1 MILVMRNK
9 TSAISSE
16 EQGDEDEEDY
26 EDDGGENRMF
36 GFMFGNVDDFGE
48 LDVDYLDEDAKEH
61 LSALASKLGP
71 SLTDLEVSVKRSPA
85 TFSDIPEQDY
95 DQKADNAVDYED
107 IEEQYEGPEVQVGSE
122 EDAGL
127 SKDESYYAEAALA
140 GPSNLGAPILDE
152 DNYDEE
158 EEENLEKEAE
168 IMETNVEA
176 DNVSLAEECIPS
188 IMERE
193 VSLNKAVNENDNVE
207 LDVNTETASS
217 LALEETD
224 NTTGNLLPVLYK
236 EDGKVVLRFSEIFG
250 TKESCKTV
258 ERKSSQ
264 RYSTLKERVN
274 ALENADTLEE
284 DDELFLRGKLVN
296 MIHQEY
302 HEKIGDSIEEVDHG
316 DRQGVC
322 TSTSEEIDWDGRTH
336 SCLWAQ
342 PMKDGDSHN
351 LLGHMESFPSPN
363 FYPLDQQEWEDGI
376 LWDFPPVNNSKSG
389 EEYKVL
395 VGKQAHEDTNIINNE
410 MRTVC
415 NHLGRDKLHTMERSD
430 SNFLL
435 NYPISVESF
444 DQKLAQE
451 EGELLTSRGICHPQ
465 MLRLESCSKLDKLQP
480 IVPEV
485 PKTVAI
491 SFQDDVIIKY
501 FRKLSLQN
509 TDLLE
514 GSWVDRIV
522 WEDSKDVQKEKLIF
536 NLQDDQMLFEVL
548 DTKEGRHL
556 RAHAGA
562 MVISRS
568 AKTSTVEPGDLS
580 SQTASIARFNIS
592 NDKYYSNRKLSQQQ
606 KSHTKKR
613 SFHGIKVVHS
623 LPAMR
628 LQTMKPK
635 LSNKDLTN
643 FHRPKALWY
652 PHHNE
657 VAAKEQGSLFT
668 QGPMK
673 IIVMSMG
680 GKGSKFHV
688 DAAETLESVK
698 GKAAKKLDFKP
709 SEKIKFLYS
718 GKELQEGKSLAQQD
732 VRPNSVLHLV
742 RTKVHP
748 WPKAQRLPGENKP
761 VRPPGAF
768 KKKSELSVK
777 DGHVF
782 LMEYCEE
789 RPLLLGN
796 AGMGARLFTYYQKLT
811 SADQNA
817 ATLRNG
823 SKCVGTVV
831 AVEPT
836 DKSPFLGDIKPGYS
850 QSSLETNMYR
860 APVFPHKVASTDYL
874 LVRSAKGKISLRRID
889 HVHVVGQQE
898 PHMEVV
904 APGSKNLQNY
914 VANRL
919 LVYIY
924 REFRATEKPGC
935 LPHVRADELTAQ
947 FPNYSESFLRKRLKH
962 CADLQKGPNGE
973 MLWLMKRTFRI
984 PSEEELRRMV
994 TPENVCTYESM
1005 LAGMHHLKR
1014 LGINRLTAA
1023 SGLASAMSQLP
1034 DEAIALAAASHIERE
1049 LQITSWNLSSNFVT
1063 ATLQGRECIERLE
1076 ITGIGDPSGRG
1087 LGFSYLRVAP
1097 KPPISSALVKKKA
1110 AAARGGS
1117 AVTGTDA
1124 DLRRLSMDAA
1134 REVLL
1139 KFNVD
1144 EEQIEKMTRWHR
1156 IAMVRK
1162 LSSEQAASGV
1172 KVDATAL
1179 NKFARGQR
1187 MSFLQLQQQARE
1199 KCQEIWDRQC
1209 QSLSAAD
1216 EVLES
1221 DAEANSD
1228 LDSFAGDLEN
1238 LLDAEEGEDGEI
1250 GDSDTKKEK
1259 RETIRGFGARRR
1271 ATQAQAEEEIE
1282 DEAAEAAELCRMLM
1296 DDDEAKEQRKKKVGA
1311 SAKEKNNQGMQEL
1324 QRDLILSNKDEHGKK
1339 TKRVFKRIIRTK
1351 KADGTVTSREV
1362 IITDPKEVAKYFA
1375 KKSASQK
1382 GRKETVNDLDLKGL
1396 GGKEKNVSAKDSKKV
1411 VKGQKQKDKPVRDNF
1426 ICGACG
1432 QSGHMRTNKKC
1443 PLYMED
1449 TETIVE
1455 KKEVDLQKQ
1464 MSASR
1469 EHVRTGL
1476 ATKAKTKK
1484 KLVKVVKQTENVPSD
1499 IQEVENVND
1508 DNKIP
1513 GKLFPLKFIC
1523 GTSVDKITDDTAVNE
1538 SSNIDGWDESGPSD
1552 QVRKQSSQ
1560 AIKLKVSN
1568 KARKGKDRETALHRS
1583 GSIQSDVNMMH
1594 FPVLKQVS
1602 EVEKEHKTPKIVF
1615 KQPKEI
1621 SIEEQRKRQIELEME
1636 KKKEREE
1643 QEQREREDAEEM
1655 ERLMERKMQEAI
1667 ERQRDRRAK
1676 EERRNREERERKRMK
1691 DEKEREER
1699 RFREE
1704 EEKKRLR
1711 VEQEMQRRE
1720 EIRQQQ
1726 EEEKKQRMRD
1736 DLIRKRMK
1744 EELIRQ
1750 QQEERH
1756 RTQFEKMQQEAAAEA
1771 AKKEREER
1779 QRIKQK
1785 QREKLEKRKER
1796 QFKEEYERPNRHKRQ
1811 DRRASERERGLK
1823 RHASVDIGRNAIDYG
1838 PPTKRR
1844 RGGEVFLSN
1853 ILENIVDK
1861 LRSETDVSFLFLKP
1875 VSKKEAPDYFQY
1887 VTHPMDLST
1896 IRQKVKRLDYKSR
1909 EEFRQDVV
1917 LIVDNAHTY
1926 NDERNPGIPP
1936 LADRL
1941 LEMCDDLIEEND
1953 TDLTEA
1959 EATVERI

>member
-1 MILVMRNK
+1 MRNK

-16 EQGDEDEEDY
+16 EQGEEDEEDY
-26 EDDGGENRMF
+26 EDDSGENRML
-36 GFMFGNVDDFGE
+36 GFMFGNVDDDGE

-61 LSALASKLGP
+61 LSALANKLGP

-85 TFSDIPEQDY
+85 TFSDMSEQDY

-127 SKDESYYAEAALA
+127 SKAECFYAEAALA
-140 GPSNLGAPILDE
+140 GPSSSLGAPILDE

-158 EEENLEKEAE
+158 EEENLEKETE
-168 IMETNVEA
+168 IMETHVEA
-176 DNVSLAEECIPS
+176 DTVSLAEECIPS
-188 IMERE
+188 IVERE
-193 VSLNKAVNENDNVE
+193 VSQNKAVNENDNV
-207 LDVNTETASS
+207 DINTEAASAS
-217 LALEETD
+217 PLEETD
-224 NTTGNLLPVLYK
+224 NTTGNLLPILYK

-250 TKESCKTV
+250 TKESCKTM
-258 ERKSSQ
+258 ERKSCQ
-264 RYSTLKERVN
+264 RYSTSKERVN

-284 DDELFLRGKLVN
+284 DDELFLKGNSRHLVGKVAN

-302 HEKIGDSIEEVDHG
+302 HEKIDDSLEEVGHG
-316 DRQGVC
+316 DRQSVC
-322 TSTSEEIDWDGRTH
+322 PSPSKEIDWDGRTH

-342 PMKDGDSHN
+342 PMKDGDSQ
-351 LLGHMESFPSPN
+351 LFLGHMESLPSPN

-376 LWDFPPVNNSKSG
+376 LWDVSPPVNNSKSG
-389 EEYKVL
+389 KEDKVL
-395 VGKQAHEDTNIINNE
+395 LGEQAHEDMNIINNE
-410 MRTVC
+410 MRNEY
-415 NHLGRDKLHTMERSD
+415 NHFEGEVQTNMERSD

-435 NYPISVESF
+435 TYPISVESF
-444 DQKLAQE
+444 DQKLAWE
-451 EGELLTSRGICHPQ
+451 ERELLTSRGICHPQ
-465 MLRLESCSKLDKLQP
+465 MLRLESCSKLGMSP
-480 IVPEV
+480 VPEV
-485 PKTVAI
+485 PKTMAK

-522 WEDSKDVQKEKLIF
+522 WEDSKNVQKEKLIF

-562 MVISRS
+562 MVITRS
-568 AKTSTVEPGDLS
+568 AKTSSGEPGDLS
-580 SQTASIARFNIS
+580 NQTASIARFNIS

-635 LSNKDLTN
+635 LSNKDLAN

-657 VAAKEQGSLFT
+657 VAAKEQGNLFT

-831 AVEPT
+831 PVEPT

-889 HVHVVGQQE
+889 HLHVVGQQE

-904 APGSKNLQNY
+904 TPGSKNLQNY
-914 VANRL
+914 LANRL

-935 LPHVRADELTAQ
+935 LPHVRADDLTAQ

-962 CADLQKGPNGE
+962 CADLQRGPNGE

-994 TPENVCTYESM
+994 TPENVCAYESM
-1005 LAGMHHLKR
+1005 QAGLHHLKR
-1014 LGINRLTAA
+1014 LGINRLT
-1023 SGLASAMSQLP
+1023 STTGLASAMSQLP

-1049 LQITSWNLSSNFVT
+1049 LQITSWNLSYNFV
-1063 ATLQGRECIERLE
+1063 ASTLQGRECIERLE

-1144 EEQIEKMTRWHR
+1144 EDQIEKMTRWHR
-1156 IAMVRK
+1156 IALVRK

-1199 KCQEIWDRQC
+1199 KCQEIWDRQF

-1216 EVLES
+1216 EALES

-1250 GDSDTKKEK
+1250 GDSDTKREK

-1296 DDDEAKEQRKKKVGA
+1296 DDDEAKEQKKKKVGA
-1311 SAKEKNNQGMQEL
+1311 SAEKNDQVMQEL
-1324 QRDLILSNKDEHGKK
+1324 QRDLLLSNKDDHGKK
-1339 TKRVFKRIIRTK
+1339 TKRVFKRIIHTK

-1362 IITDPKEVAKYFA
+1362 MITDPKEVAKYFA
-1375 KKSASQK
+1375 KKTASQK
-1382 GRKETVNDLDLKGL
+1382 GRKENGNDVDLKGL
-1396 GGKEKNVSAKDSKKV
+1396 GVKEKNVTAKDSKKV

-1455 KKEVDLQKQ
+1455 KTEMDIQKQ

-1469 EHVRTGL
+1469 EEVRMGL
-1476 ATKAKTKK
+1476 VTKAKTKK
-1484 KLVKVVKQTENVPSD
+1484 KTN
-1499 IQEVENVND
+1499 
-1508 DNKIP
+1508 
-1513 GKLFPLKFIC
+1513 
-1523 GTSVDKITDDTAVNE
+1523 
-1538 SSNIDGWDESGPSD
+1538 
-1552 QVRKQSSQ
+1552 
-1560 AIKLKVSN
+1560 
-1568 KARKGKDRETALHRS
+1568 
-1583 GSIQSDVNMMH
+1583 
-1594 FPVLKQVS
+1594 
-1602 EVEKEHKTPKIVF
+1602 
-1615 KQPKEI
+1615 
-1621 SIEEQRKRQIELEME
+1621 
-1636 KKKEREE
+1636 
-1643 QEQREREDAEEM
+1643 
-1655 ERLMERKMQEAI
+1655 
-1667 ERQRDRRAK
+1667 
-1676 EERRNREERERKRMK
+1676 
-1691 DEKEREER
+1691 
-1699 RFREE
+1699 
-1704 EEKKRLR
+1704 
-1711 VEQEMQRRE
+1711 
-1720 EIRQQQ
+1720 
-1726 EEEKKQRMRD
+1726 
-1736 DLIRKRMK
+1736 
-1744 EELIRQ
+1744 
-1750 QQEERH
+1750 
-1756 RTQFEKMQQEAAAEA
+1756 
-1771 AKKEREER
+1771 
-1779 QRIKQK
+1779 
-1785 QREKLEKRKER
+1785 
-1796 QFKEEYERPNRHKRQ
+1796 
-1811 DRRASERERGLK
+1811 
-1823 RHASVDIGRNAIDYG
+1823 
-1838 PPTKRR
+1838 
-1844 RGGEVFLSN
+1844 
-1853 ILENIVDK
+1853 
-1861 LRSETDVSFLFLKP
+1861 
-1875 VSKKEAPDYFQY
+1875 
-1887 VTHPMDLST
+1887 
-1896 IRQKVKRLDYKSR
+1896 
-1909 EEFRQDVV
+1909 
-1917 LIVDNAHTY
+1917 
-1926 NDERNPGIPP
+1926 
-1936 LADRL
+1936 
-1941 LEMCDDLIEEND
+1941 
-1953 TDLTEA
+1953 
-1959 EATVERI
+1959 

>member
-1 MILVMRNK
+1 MRNK

-16 EQGDEDEEDY
+16 EQGEEDDEEY
-26 EDDGGENRMF
+26 EDDNGENRMF

-61 LSALASKLGP
+61 LSALANKLGP

-85 TFSDIPEQDY
+85 TFSDMAEQDY

-127 SKDESYYAEAALA
+127 SKDERFYAEAALA
-140 GPSNLGAPILDE
+140 GPSSNLGAPILDE

-158 EEENLEKEAE
+158 EEEENLEREAE
-168 IMETNVEA
+168 IMDTHVA
-176 DNVSLAEECIPS
+176 SDTVSLAEECIPS

-193 VSLNKAVNENDNVE
+193 ISPTKATNEIDNV
-207 LDVNTETASS
+207 DINTETASAS
-217 LALEETD
+217 PVEETD
-224 NTTGNLLPVLYK
+224 NTTDNLLPVLYK

-258 ERKSSQ
+258 QRKSCQ

-284 DDELFLRGKLVN
+284 DDELFLKGDYSRHLAGKDAN

-302 HEKIGDSIEEVDHG
+302 HEKVDDSIEEVGHG
-316 DRQGVC
+316 DRQGLC
-322 TSTSEEIDWDGRTH
+322 ASSSEEIGRDGSTH

-342 PMKDGDSHN
+342 PMKDGDSH
-351 LLGHMESFPSPN
+351 LFLGEMESFPSPN

-376 LWDFPPVNNSKSG
+376 LWDVSSPVNKSKSG
-389 EEYKVL
+389 EEDKVL
-395 VGKQAHEDTNIINNE
+395 VGEQVLENTHIINNG
-410 MRTVC
+410 MR
-415 NHLGRDKLHTMERSD
+415 NDYNLLD

-435 NYPISVESF
+435 TYPISVEPF
-444 DQKLAQE
+444 DLKLAQDE
-451 EGELLTSRGICHPQ
+451 RESLTSRGISHPQ
-465 MLRLESCSKLDKLQP
+465 MLRLESCSKLRMQQYLVSD
-480 IVPEV
+480 V
-485 PKTVAI
+485 PKTVAKT
-491 SFQDDVIIKY
+491 FEDDIIAKY

-522 WEDSKDVQKEKLIF
+522 WEDSKNVQKEKLIF

-556 RAHAGA
+556 RTHAGA
-562 MVISRS
+562 MVITRS
-568 AKTSTVEPGDLS
+568 AKATSGEPGDFS
-580 SQTASIARFNIS
+580 NQTASMARFNIS

-613 SFHGIKVVHS
+613 SFHGIKIVHS

-635 LSNKDLTN
+635 LSNKDLAN

-657 VAAKEQGSLFT
+657 VAAKEQGNLFT

-698 GKAAKKLDFKP
+698 GKAARKLDLKP

-817 ATLRNG
+817 VTLRNG

-914 VANRL
+914 LANRL

-935 LPHVRADELTAQ
+935 RPHVRADELMAQ
-947 FPNYSESFLRKRLKH
+947 FPNHSESFLRKRLKH
-962 CADLQKGPNGE
+962 CADLQKGRNGE

-994 TPENVCTYESM
+994 TPENVCAYESM
-1005 LAGMHHLKR
+1005 LAGLHHLKR
-1014 LGINRLTAA
+1014 LGINRLTATA
-1023 SGLASAMSQLP
+1023 GLASAMSQLP

-1049 LQITSWNLSSNFVT
+1049 LQITSWNLSCNFV
-1063 ATLQGRECIERLE
+1063 ASTLQGRECIERLE

-1199 KCQEIWDRQC
+1199 KCQEIWDRQF

-1216 EVLES
+1216 EALES

-1250 GDSDTKKEK
+1250 GDSDTKREK

-1296 DDDEAKEQRKKKVGA
+1296 DDDEAKEQKKKKVGA
-1311 SAKEKNNQGMQEL
+1311 SAKEKNNHVMQEL
-1324 QRDLILSNKDEHGKK
+1324 QGDLILSNKDDHEKK

-1351 KADGTVTSREV
+1351 KADGTVTSRED

-1375 KKSASQK
+1375 KKNS
-1382 GRKETVNDLDLKGL
+1382 
-1396 GGKEKNVSAKDSKKV
+1396 
-1411 VKGQKQKDKPVRDNF
+1411 
-1426 ICGACG
+1426 
-1432 QSGHMRTNKKC
+1432 
-1443 PLYMED
+1443 
-1449 TETIVE
+1449 
-1455 KKEVDLQKQ
+1455 
-1464 MSASR
+1464 
-1469 EHVRTGL
+1469 
-1476 ATKAKTKK
+1476 
-1484 KLVKVVKQTENVPSD
+1484 
-1499 IQEVENVND
+1499 
-1508 DNKIP
+1508 IP
-1513 GKLFPLKFIC
+1513 
-1523 GTSVDKITDDTAVNE
+1523 E
-1538 SSNIDGWDESGPSD
+1538 
-1552 QVRKQSSQ
+1552 
-1560 AIKLKVSN
+1560 
-1568 KARKGKDRETALHRS
+1568 
-1583 GSIQSDVNMMH
+1583 
-1594 FPVLKQVS
+1594 
-1602 EVEKEHKTPKIVF
+1602 
-1615 KQPKEI
+1615 
-1621 SIEEQRKRQIELEME
+1621 
-1636 KKKEREE
+1636 
-1643 QEQREREDAEEM
+1643 
-1655 ERLMERKMQEAI
+1655 
-1667 ERQRDRRAK
+1667 
-1676 EERRNREERERKRMK
+1676 
-1691 DEKEREER
+1691 
-1699 RFREE
+1699 
-1704 EEKKRLR
+1704 
-1711 VEQEMQRRE
+1711 
-1720 EIRQQQ
+1720 
-1726 EEEKKQRMRD
+1726 
-1736 DLIRKRMK
+1736 
-1744 EELIRQ
+1744 
-1750 QQEERH
+1750 
-1756 RTQFEKMQQEAAAEA
+1756 
-1771 AKKEREER
+1771 
-1779 QRIKQK
+1779 
-1785 QREKLEKRKER
+1785 RKER
-1796 QFKEEYERPNRHKRQ
+1796 KWK
-1811 DRRASERERGLK
+1811 
-1823 RHASVDIGRNAIDYG
+1823 
-1838 PPTKRR
+1838 
-1844 RGGEVFLSN
+1844 
-1853 ILENIVDK
+1853 
-1861 LRSETDVSFLFLKP
+1861 
-1875 VSKKEAPDYFQY
+1875 
-1887 VTHPMDLST
+1887 
-1896 IRQKVKRLDYKSR
+1896 
-1909 EEFRQDVV
+1909 
-1917 LIVDNAHTY
+1917 
-1926 NDERNPGIPP
+1926 
-1936 LADRL
+1936 
-1941 LEMCDDLIEEND
+1941 
-1953 TDLTEA
+1953 
-1959 EATVERI
+1959 